1 VVEHAKDAWEKNE
14 VYIQRNQMSTCMQRY
29 DVRPPLHQPSGWVWL
44 IVVLAISRQDMI
56 SYGLQGLA
64 ALGLDLPADPDDEMV
79 QRALKEVDQL
89 LANRQ
94 ISDLLDDPP
103 ATDER
108 AMVRANPVISHL
120 LRGVLM

>member
-1 VVEHAKDAWEKNE
+1 
-14 VYIQRNQMSTCMQRY
+14 M
-29 DVRPPLHQPSGWVWL
+29 WL

-108 AMVRANPVISHL
+108 AIVRANPVIPHL

>member
-1 VVEHAKDAWEKNE
+1 
-14 VYIQRNQMSTCMQRY
+14 M
-29 DVRPPLHQPSGWVWL
+29 WL
-44 IVVLAISRQDMI
+44 IAVLAIYRQDMI

-108 AMVRANPVISHL
+108 AMVRQPVIPRL
-120 LRGVLM
+120 LRDVLM

>member
-1 VVEHAKDAWEKNE
+1 
-14 VYIQRNQMSTCMQRY
+14 M
-29 DVRPPLHQPSGWVWL
+29 WL
-44 IVVLAISRQDMI
+44 IAVLAIYRQDMI

-108 AMVRANPVISHL
+108 AMVRANPGRPRL
-120 LRGVLM
+120 LRDVLM